1 MQLVAAMHSA
11 PAAASGVLLLIAAVG
26 GVDLVTGAELRLP
39 TLYVLPLALAGWRL
53 GRRAALAV
61 ALLAALMWLATLHAN
76 GVQMSQPWLW
86 AANGVTAG
94 LGFGLV
100 AWLVAS
106 LQDALSRER
115 SLSRS
120 DPLTG
125 LANRRAFVDQAGR
138 ALALAQR
145 QAYPVSL
152 ACVDLDNFKSA
163 NDRFGHDRGD
173 ALLQRCAALLN
184 ANLRQSDTVGRMGGD
199 EFAIFLPAADAS
211 HAQALVERVCQA
223 IDTDP
228 AFVDAGVT
236 ISIGLVCEAPAASE
250 LDALLS
256 QADARMYERK
266 RQRKAAAGGG
276 GRR

>member
-1 MQLVAAMHSA
+1 MRLLLAKHSTPVVAV
-11 PAAASGVLLLIAAVG
+11 GVLLLTAAVAAL
-26 GVDLVTGAELRLP
+26 DLVTGAELRVP
-39 TLYVLPLALAGWRL
+39 TLYLLPLALAGWRL
-53 GRRAALAV
+53 GRRVALGV
-61 ALLAALMWLATLHAN
+61 ALLATLAWLATLHTN

-94 LGFGLV
+94 MGFGLV

-106 LQDALSRER
+106 LQVALSRER

-138 ALALAQR
+138 ALALARR

-152 ACVDLDNFKSA
+152 ACLDLDNFKAA
-163 NDRFGHDRGD
+163 NDRFGHARGD
-173 ALLQRCAALLN
+173 SLLQRCAVLLN

-199 EFAIFLPAADAS
+199 EFAIFVPTADAS

-228 AFVDAGVT
+228 AFMDAGVT
-236 ISIGLVCEAPAASE
+236 SSIGLVCEAPAASD
-250 LDALLS
+250 LDALLN

-266 RQRKAAAGGG
+266 RARKAGDGGA
-276 GRR
+276 R